1 MLQWTRDG
9 FGLGVER
16 NLTGFDR
23 YHMSGYDEEGK
34 KITHTVIFLK
44 VRFFRIYREILCNFV
59 SRKILKTLM
68 KTLLELKRFIS
79 LKVYFFNV
87 ESKYLKDFPIYKNY
101 KVFPFNLPIIIY
113 SVQKS
118 FLLE

>member
-34 KITHTVIFLK
+34 EITHTVIILK
-44 VRFFRIYREILCNFV
+44 VQFSRIYREILCNFV
-59 SRKILKTLM
+59 NRKIKTLEM
-68 KTLLELKRFIS
+68 RTVNIYRIVKG
-79 LKVYFFNV
+79 
-87 ESKYLKDFPIYKNY
+87 YLWINP
-101 KVFPFNLPIIIY
+101 L
-113 SVQKS
+113 
-118 FLLE
+118 